1 MKKLAATI
9 GSLVLLTGC
18 NGIPFLEKENV
29 KHEEQAAIQEQDQ
42 SELTED
48 NAITSENDK
57 GSTKTENDGV
67 KGDLVLES
75 VYFND
80 ISVVNGK
87 NVIQNPTNMMVL
99 VNKEF
104 ALPDGYEPDDL
115 VRPNVAFSFGDQDIE
130 KSYLRKEAAA
140 ALEKMFADA
149 ASNGIQL
156 FAVSGYRSYDRQ
168 QEVFNSEV
176 SRVGEEQAIQAVAV
190 PGFSEHQTGLSMDIS
205 SKSAGLALT
214 EQFGKT
220 AEGKWL
226 KENAHRFGF
235 ILRYPKGKENIT
247 DYQYESWHFRYVG
260 KKAATD
266 IYKND
271 LTLEEY
277 FNKVKKV

>member
-42 SELTED
+42 SELAED
-48 NAITSENDK
+48 DAITSVNDK
-57 GSTKTENDGV
+57 GSNKTDTDGA
-67 KGDLVLES
+67 KGELVLES

-104 ALPDGYEPDDL
+104 SLPDGYEPDDL

-130 KSYLRKEAAA
+130 KSYLRKEAAD

-156 FAVSGYRSYDRQ
+156 FAISGYRSYDRQ
-168 QEVFNSEV
+168 QEVFNAEV

-205 SKSAGLALT
+205 SKSAGFALS

-247 DYQYESWHFRYVG
+247 DYQYESWHYRYVG
-260 KKAATD
+260 KKAASD
-266 IYKND
+266 IFKND